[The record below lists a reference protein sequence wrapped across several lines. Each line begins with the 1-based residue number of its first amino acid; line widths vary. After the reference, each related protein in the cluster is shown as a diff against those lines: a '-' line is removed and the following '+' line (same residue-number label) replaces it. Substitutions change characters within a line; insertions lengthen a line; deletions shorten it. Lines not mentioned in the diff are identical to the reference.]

1 MRSYPSTANQAGVM
15 TGDPTWGT
23 PKNIYT
29 SIDSTAQQQFSL
41 SRLSTLNLYLSTPV
55 KKVLMDPVNV
65 NISSYK
71 QYIPFVHMNY
81 DGGDMKMAAKF
92 KHENVYKIS
101 PDIIST
107 FNHYN
112 FKYKEP
118 IWAEFGS
125 VEKTIARAGEDASKY
140 APYLNKLQASEGGNA
155 SQESSSNT
163 NGGQPAVNVNK
174 TTIDGKLAS
183 DIVQK
188 EGTQYMP
195 MHVTPSLFNTNYA
208 VNYIGSATNVPLTI
222 DAYEDIGDAEMEKA
236 GLTQSMPLYDSNG
249 KLIAYTTIGKDVNNI
264 QYETYLQTTNS
275 SGTAKDGEMAEINSN
290 TIERAYITLNDGR
303 KGYLKDA
310 KGKFIKKGDVKHSG
324 AVRRNDAALRNTT
337 DCSIRTLCGLSKHT
351 NSALGNA
358 RYKFSDFMFCKDLGK
373 VSNNHLITLRRFAHP
388 VGDNIGRLSTVKH
401 GNTGETSF
409 RNAGDVGRL
418 VAWFD
423 TDDNKLESILS
434 FSYKSTWRELK
445 SEIQEQQSREDD
457 VSEGN
462 RGVLGKIINTFNPGY
477 QGGIGSG
484 LWGGGGTLWP
494 NLLGSWA
501 GAQPDQES
509 ARVRQSNYDKNKIY
523 EPKDTIQSTH
533 KYEGKIEFTH
543 EFQLVFSYHLR
554 AYDNINPRSAMLDL
568 IANILEVTAR
578 RGKFWG
584 GARKLIG
591 PPQSKS
597 GWNKA
602 NHIIDNAYNKVGG
615 IIGGL
620 MHGDTSPLENV
631 MAGVTDML
639 QSAWNA
645 VKDMFTGGGGGKI
658 LGATK
663 KLFDQAG
670 GAKVLKGLIKNH
682 LGRPALYAFD
692 SLLSGENV
700 GLWHVTIGN
709 PLQPIAAFGNL
720 ILDNAQITHSGPL
733 GIDGFPT
740 EIKVTCNLKHARP
753 RDLTEISRMY
763 GAGKSG
769 IYYHFG
775 QNNLSDFVKMDA
787 SEDQALTKFDELK
800 LQMEVDDARQ
810 AAAQKKAEEAAKT
823 AESKITEK
831 KRKEAEAAQKKAEAA
846 QAAAQKKA
854 EAAKK
859 AEEAKQARSSNSS
872 NSLNSDNIA
881 KEINN
886 NTLTRHYSISKEVY
900 DKLDNTHKNMYEKR
914 GDNYILKSTNTNYAI
929 GSQSDR
935 SGQGQWWKRKSSNF
949 SIPQRSN
956 QGDNNGTLKVNKKA
970 NEPTTKDGNTNN
982 AESQTGTQGQNQN
995 ASGTTQTQKYV
1006 VPDSKYANTLS
1017 QFWNE
1022 RDDQFDNNNG
1032 IINGAGIEPGSQIMS
1047 PTYTAKRLSDSLGED
1062 RDDWAT
1068 QGNNGDNAFN
1078 NPWTSNAMHYRI
1090 RMTNQTDMMTS
1101 RVTIDE
1107 VS

>member
-15 TGDPTWGT
+15 TGDPMWGT
-23 PKNIYT
+23 PKNVYT

-107 FNHYN
+107 FNNYN

-118 IWAEFGS
+118 VWAEFGS
-125 VEKTIARAGEDASKY
+125 VEKTIAKAGEDASKY
-140 APYLNKLQASEGGNA
+140 ADYLKKQQASEGSNV
-155 SQESSSNT
+155 SQESGSDT
-163 NGGQPAVNVNK
+163 NGGQSAVNVNK

-183 DIVQK
+183 DIIQK

-222 DAYEDIGDAEMEKA
+222 DAYEDMGDAEMESA

-249 KLIAYTTIGKDVNNI
+249 KLIAYTSIGRNLENVKYDTYTQTVNAGI
-264 QYETYLQTTNS
+264 
-275 SGTAKDGEMAEINSN
+275 AKDGEMAEINTE
-290 TIERAYITLNDGR
+290 TIERAYITLDDGR

-310 KGKFIKKGDVKHSG
+310 NGKFIKKGDVKHSG
-324 AVRRNDAALRNTT
+324 TVRRNDAALRNTT

-388 VGDNIGRLSTVKH
+388 VGDNIGRLSTTKH

-423 TDDNKLESILS
+423 TDDNKLDSILS

-445 SEIQEQQSREDD
+445 SEIQEKESREND
-457 VSEGN
+457 VTEGN
-462 RGVLGKIINTFNPGY
+462 RGILGKIINTFNPGH
-477 QGGIGSG
+477 QGGISGG

-501 GAQPDQES
+501 GAQPDQEN
-509 ARVRQSNYDKNKIY
+509 ARIRQSNYDKNKVY

-533 KYEGKIEFTH
+533 VYEGKIEFTH

-591 PPQSKS
+591 PPQNKS
-597 GWNKA
+597 MWNKT
-602 NHIIDNAYNKVGG
+602 NHVVDNAFNKVGG

-639 QSAWNA
+639 QSAWNS
-645 VKDMFTGGGGGKI
+645 VKDMFSGGGGTKI

-740 EIKVTCNLKHARP
+740 DIKVTCSLKHARP

-769 IYYHFG
+769 LYYHFG

-810 AAAQKKAEEAAKT
+810 AAVAKKAEEAANALK
-823 AESKITEK
+823 SKFEEK
-831 KRKEAEAAQKKAEAA
+831 ARKEAEAANAKQQAA
-846 QAAAQKKA
+846 QAKQQQEEKKST
-854 EAAKK
+854 
-859 AEEAKQARSSNSS
+859 SSN
-872 NSLNSDNIA
+872 NNSDYDNDKGTANRINRSGPNIVSDSRISESVYKQLNNDRKSQYK
-881 KEINN
+881 KE
-886 NTLTRHYSISKEVY
+886 
-900 DKLDNTHKNMYEKR
+900 
-914 GDNYILKSTNTNYAI
+914 GDEYILTSTSSSTSSSTNQTTAW
-929 GSQSDR
+929 G
-935 SGQGQWWKRKSSNF
+935 KSNF
-949 SIPQRSN
+949 RLPQRSN
-956 QGDNNGTLKVNKKA
+956 NGDEGNEGNRKVNVQ
-970 NEPTTKDGNTNN
+970 GNASNN
-982 AESQTGTQGQNQN
+982 KEGDKNNTASQTGTQGQNQN

-1022 RDDQFDNNNG
+1022 RDDQFDNNDGSITGDG
-1032 IINGAGIEPGSQIMS
+1032 ITPGSKIIS

-1062 RDDWAT
+1062 RDDWPT
-1068 QGNNGDNAFN
+1068 QGTQDNAFN
-1078 NPWTSNAMHYRI
+1078 NPWTSNSMHYRI

-1101 RVTIDE
+1101 RITIDE